1 MACTRARELLIL
13 PELPGAGQNFWARIV
28 DLAHRDL
35 PKLDVSKLSDAQ
47 PPVTAEPPNLQTAG
61 VFERERAAVDGA
73 ITALT
78 WLRPSD
84 DDADRM
90 PLAEI
95 VAVEASEAPEAE
107 VPVGPG
113 RTRGLILHKLMEEVL
128 TGEIAEDVNALA
140 ERAEALIVELAVD
153 RTGEGAVPSTD
164 EIAATASRTLRLP
177 EIAAL
182 RSVLVPELPL
192 YAMLHAE
199 SGQTALAGRADA
211 IAVEDGRASV
221 VLDWKSD
228 IAPTDEDVRM
238 HARQLQHYL
247 IATGVRRGAL
257 VYMTLGRVHWV
268 ETLSL

>member
-1 MACTRARELLIL
+1 M
-13 PELPGAGQNFWARIV
+13 
-28 DLAHRDL
+28 
-35 PKLDVSKLSDAQ
+35 PKLDVSKLSDVQ
-47 PPVTAEPPNLQTAG
+47 LPVAAEPPNLQTADI
-61 VFERERAAVDGA
+61 FEEERAAINDA
-73 ITALT
+73 IIALT

-84 DDADRM
+84 NDADRM

-95 VAVEASEAPEAE
+95 VAVEASEAAEAE

-128 TGEIAEDVNALA
+128 TGEIVEDVKSLA
-140 ERAEALIVELAVD
+140 ARAEALIVELAVD
-153 RTGEGAVPSTD
+153 RSGEGPVPSTD

-182 RSVLVPELPL
+182 RPALVPELPL

-211 IAVEDGRASV
+211 IAIEDGRASV

-228 IAPTDEDVRM
+228 IAPTDEDLRM

-247 IATGVRRGAL
+247 VATGVRRGAL
-257 VYMTLGRVHWV
+257 VYMTSGRVHWI
-268 ETLSL
+268 ETLSA